1 MMNIM
6 VTLTVPVEVNDEA
19 FQVIQEFANRQGMNA
34 SALIASMI
42 QSYAEWY
49 LPVKSFD
56 PISVPKKMLATLF
69 EMVPKEN
76 IDKMAEQWAIESKN
90 IVLLSGN
97 RFSVETAVGF
107 TYKVSRYFM
116 GADAK
121 LIKTK
126 DKDAISFI
134 IRHDGGEKF
143 SYFCARC
150 FYHFYNFF
158 PLKQVIVN
166 HDASSVYIEV
176 NLAEDE
182 VGAMK
187 RYLESVRDEIR
198 SSKNTSS

>member
-1 MMNIM
+1 M